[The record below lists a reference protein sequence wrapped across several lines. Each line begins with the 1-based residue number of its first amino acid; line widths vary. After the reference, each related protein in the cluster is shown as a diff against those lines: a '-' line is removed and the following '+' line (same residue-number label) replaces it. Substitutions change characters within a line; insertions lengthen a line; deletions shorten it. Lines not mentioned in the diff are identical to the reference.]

1 MKTLMKE
8 NYGNLK
14 SIVELGKSKQN
25 TFTIEQLLDEQL
37 KNEEGENRIEVRNR
51 MEKAFFRV
59 LDENIGK
66 NIAIISHG
74 AAIKFLIM
82 KWCKLNKNNQ
92 LEFNK
97 KIITL
102 NSPGIIK
109 LVFRDKELIELDQ
122 LI

>member
-1 MKTLMKE
+1 MKE

-14 SIVELGKSKQN
+14 SLVKLGESKQN

-82 KWCKLNKNNQ
+82 KWCKLNKENQ

>member
-14 SIVELGKSKQN
+14 SLVKLGESKQN